1 MWMQLF
7 VTVGFLG
14 IAKTFN
20 FLILLLL
27 LIFWYLRNFQYNV
40 VAVVVLLLFSSLS
53 EKKQIFVLWSFLKD
67 NKQLLISLEMKMQYM
82 ASKIY
87 SEQFMF

>member
-40 VAVVVLLLFSSLS
+40 VDVVVLLLFSSLS